1 MRHPVHPGNTALV
14 TGGASGIGL
23 GIAQAMLDA
32 GLKVIVADVRTDH
45 LDRAREALASVGE
58 RVLCIRLDV
67 GDRNDWRRSREIVEE
82 RWGKLHILCL
92 NAGVGVLGS
101 MVESEDA
108 DWEWSTAVNLGGVL
122 NGVEAYLPHMRGHGE
137 PAHIIATSSMGG
149 LIVANDGGIYSS
161 AKFGVVALMEGLRR
175 DLAGSNVSA
184 SVLCPA
190 AVNTN
195 IFDHERMRPEA
206 FVSGTMRDEDEL
218 KRAEAFAQNILSH
231 GRSPREV
238 GAMVQEALVANA
250 PYVFTDSGVRPTL
263 VARRDALLA
272 SAGAL

>member
-1 MRHPVHPGNTALV
+1 MSHPVHPGNTAFV

-32 GLKVIVADVRTDH
+32 GLNVVVADVRTDH
-45 LDRAREALASVGE
+45 LDRARKALARAGE
-58 RVLCIRLDV
+58 RALCIRLDV
-67 GDRNDWRRSREIVEE
+67 GDRDDWRRSREIVEE
-82 RWGKLHILCL
+82 RWGKLYILCL

-122 NGVEAYLPHMRGHGE
+122 NGIEAFLPHMRGHGE

-161 AKFGVVALMEGLRR
+161 AKYGVVALMEGLRR
-175 DLAGSNVSA
+175 DLAGTSVSA

-206 FVSGTMRDEDEL
+206 FNSGMTRDEDEL
-218 KRAEAFAQNILSH
+218 NQAEAVARNILSH

-238 GAMVQEALVANA
+238 GAMVHEALVANA
-250 PYVFTDSGVRPTL
+250 PYVFTDNGVRPTL